1 MEHQNF
7 YSESISKKKIVH
19 LSKTSKR
26 LRCRCFQ
33 WIALDSVE
41 TPVLNIAHNS
51 CNITRPFPFRLLPQT
66 HNMSEMP
73 FYGFRHFP
81 VYQTIGRFNSGFC
94 YEKYRIDNVCK
105 NGSQLYSLVKS
116 YGRLVWATC
125 RLEEDVSR
133 SATSFRRDSNI
144 H

>member
-1 MEHQNF
+1 MLLGMHAKLHTVVC
-7 YSESISKKKIVH
+7 ISAILEGSLGDVAT
-19 LSKTSKR
+19 TSKGR
-26 LRCRCFQ
+26 GLCQECRNYEL
-33 WIALDSVE
+33 A
-41 TPVLNIAHNS
+41 
-51 CNITRPFPFRLLPQT
+51 QT

-116 YGRLVWATC
+116 YGCLVRATC

-133 SATSFRRDSNI
+133 SATSFRPDSNI